1 MRKITGGQIGF
12 FMLMLAV
19 IILLAIASTNIL
31 ARREWLGDFY
41 GVIYVLLL
49 ALLVYCWAF
58 VVYRLFLR
66 AFPLQEGYIEPGS
79 RAEFSAQV
87 NILFYLMLFNSLIRT
102 EVLPV
107 PLKTL
112 VYSIL
117 GTKIGSNSFSPGTI
131 LDPPLTEIG
140 DNTIIGH
147 AATLYSHAIEGH
159 HFALERIVLGNNVTV
174 GAHAIIMSG
183 VTVGDGAIVSAGA
196 VVKKGTHIAAGE
208 HWGGV
213 PARRLGSAAST
224 LTPDSVSNS

>member
-1 MRKITGGQIGF
+1 VRKITAGQISF
-12 FMLMLAV
+12 FLTLLGLIIVFAV
-19 IILLAIASTNIL
+19 GSTNFL
-31 ARREWLGDFY
+31 VRKEWQGDFY
-41 GVIYVLLL
+41 GVIYVI
-49 ALLVYCWAF
+49 ALVTLVYAWAM

-66 AFPLQEGYIEPGS
+66 LVPLQEGYIEPGS
-79 RAEFSAQV
+79 RAEFAAQV
-87 NILFYLMLFNSLIRT
+87 NILFYLMLFNTLIRT
-102 EVLPV
+102 DFLPV
-107 PLKTL
+107 PIKTM
-112 VYSIL
+112 VYSLL

-159 HFALERIVLGNNVTV
+159 YFALERIVLGNNVTV

-196 VVKKGTHIAAGE
+196 VVKKGTQIGPGE

-213 PARRLGSAAST
+213 PARRLDGAEQSKT
-224 LTPDSVSNS
+224 N

>member
-1 MRKITGGQIGF
+1 MRKITTGQISF
-12 FMLMLAV
+12 FMLLLSV
-19 IILLAIASTNIL
+19 IILLAVVSTNLL
-31 ARREWLGDFY
+31 ARKEWLGDFY
-41 GVIYVLLL
+41 GVLYIIALVVLIYG
-49 ALLVYCWAF
+49 WAF

-66 AFPLQEGYIEPGS
+66 FLPLEEGYIAPGS
-79 RAEFSAQV
+79 RAEFVAQV

-102 EVLPV
+102 EFLPV

-112 VYSIL
+112 VYSLL

-140 DNTIIGH
+140 DNSIIGH

-196 VVKKGTHIAAGE
+196 VVKKGTHIGPGE

-213 PARRLGSAAST
+213 PARRLGSAAGN
-224 LTPDSVSNS
+224 DV

>member
-1 MRKITGGQIGF
+1 MRKITAGQISF
-12 FMLMLAV
+12 FTGMLGL
-19 IILLAIASTNIL
+19 IILLAVLSANLL
-31 ARREWLGDFY
+31 ARKEWLGDFY
-41 GVIYVLLL
+41 SVIYVMVL
-49 ALLVYCWAF
+49 AVLVYGWAF

-66 AFPLQEGYIEPGS
+66 VFPLQEGYIEPGS
-79 RAEFSAQV
+79 RAEFVAQV

-102 EVLPV
+102 EFLPV

-112 VYSIL
+112 VYSFL

-159 HFALERIVLGNNVTV
+159 HFSLERIVLGDNVTV

-183 VTVGDGAIVSAGA
+183 VVVGDGAIVSAGA
-196 VVKKGTHIAAGE
+196 VVKKGTRIGPGE

-213 PARRLGSAAST
+213 PARRLGSSSSASEA
-224 LTPDSVSNS
+224 

>member
-1 MRKITGGQIGF
+1 MRKITAGQISF
-12 FMLMLAV
+12 FMLLLSV
-19 IILLAIASTNIL
+19 IILLAVVSTNLL
-31 ARREWLGDFY
+31 ARKEWLGDFY
-41 GVIYVLLL
+41 GVVYVIALVVLIYV
-49 ALLVYCWAF
+49 WAF
-58 VVYRLFLR
+58 LVYRLFLR
-66 AFPLQEGYIEPGS
+66 FLPLEEGYIAPGS
-79 RAEFSAQV
+79 RAEFVAQV

-102 EVLPV
+102 EFLPV

-112 VYSIL
+112 VYSLL

-140 DNTIIGH
+140 DNSIIGH

-196 VVKKGTHIAAGE
+196 VVKKGTHIGPGE

-213 PARRLGSAAST
+213 PARRLGSAAGN
-224 LTPDSVSNS
+224 DV

>member
-1 MRKITGGQIGF
+1 MRKITAGQISF
-12 FMLMLAV
+12 FTLLLSV
-19 IILLAIASTNIL
+19 IILLAVVSTNLL
-31 ARREWLGDFY
+31 ARKEWLGDFY
-41 GVIYVLLL
+41 GVIYIIALVVLI
-49 ALLVYCWAF
+49 YGWAF

-66 AFPLQEGYIEPGS
+66 FLPLEEGYIQPGS
-79 RAEFSAQV
+79 RAEFVAQV

-102 EVLPV
+102 ELLPV

-112 VYSIL
+112 VYSLL

-140 DNTIIGH
+140 DNSIIGH

-159 HFALERIVLGNNVTV
+159 RFALERIVLGNNVTV

-183 VTVGDGAIVSAGA
+183 VSVGDGAIVSAGA
-196 VVKKGTHIAAGE
+196 VVKKGTHIGPGE

-213 PARRLGSAAST
+213 PARRLGNVT
-224 LTPDSVSNS
+224 DTDM

>member
-1 MRKITGGQIGF
+1 MRKITAGQISF
-12 FMLMLAV
+12 FMLLLSVIVLLAV
-19 IILLAIASTNIL
+19 VSANLL

-41 GVIYVLLL
+41 GVIYVI
-49 ALLVYCWAF
+49 ALVVLIYGWAF
-58 VVYRLFLR
+58 VIYRLFLR
-66 AFPLQEGYIEPGS
+66 VLPLEEGYIEPGS
-79 RAEFSAQV
+79 RAEFVAQV

-102 EVLPV
+102 EFLPV

-112 VYSIL
+112 VYSLL
-117 GTKIGSNSFSPGTI
+117 GTKIGANSFSPGTI

-196 VVKKGTHIAAGE
+196 VVKKGTRIAPGE

-213 PARRLGSAAST
+213 PARRLGSVT
-224 LTPDSVSNS
+224 GTDN

>member
-1 MRKITGGQIGF
+1 MRKITVGQISF
-12 FMLMLAV
+12 FTLLLTLV
-19 IILLAIASTNIL
+19 VLLAIVSTNL
-31 ARREWLGDFY
+31 VASKEWLGDFY
-41 GVIYVLLL
+41 GAIYVIM
-49 ALLVYCWAF
+49 LV
-58 VVYRLFLR
+58 
-66 AFPLQEGYIEPGS
+66 
-79 RAEFSAQV
+79 
-87 NILFYLMLFNSLIRT
+87 ILFYLMLFNTLIRT
-102 EVLPV
+102 EILPV

-112 VYSIL
+112 VYALL
-117 GTKIGSNSFSPGTI
+117 GTKIGSNSFSPGTV

-159 HFALERIVLGNNVTV
+159 HFALDRIVLGNNVTV

-213 PARRLGSAAST
+213 PARRLGSAASE
-224 LTPDSVSNS
+224 LAPDRSTGG

>member
-1 MRKITGGQIGF
+1 MRKITAGQIGF
-12 FMLMLAV
+12 FTLLLSVIVLLAV
-19 IILLAIASTNIL
+19 VSTHLLVRSDWA
-31 ARREWLGDFY
+31 GDFY
-41 GVIYVLLL
+41 GVAYTIALVALIYG
-49 ALLVYCWAF
+49 WAF

-66 AFPLQEGYIEPGS
+66 CLPLEEGYIEPGS
-79 RAEFSAQV
+79 RAEFVAQV

-112 VYSIL
+112 VYSLL

-140 DNTIIGH
+140 DNSIIGH

-196 VVKKGTHIAAGE
+196 VVKKGTRIGPGE

-213 PARRLGSAAST
+213 PARKLGASAGAD
-224 LTPDSVSNS
+224 L

>member
-1 MRKITGGQIGF
+1 MRKITAGQISF
-12 FMLMLAV
+12 FMLLLSV
-19 IILLAIASTNIL
+19 IILMAVVSTNLL
-31 ARREWLGDFY
+31 ARKEWLGDFY
-41 GVIYVLLL
+41 GVIYIIALVVLI
-49 ALLVYCWAF
+49 YGWAF

-66 AFPLQEGYIEPGS
+66 FLPLEEGYIEPGS
-79 RAEFSAQV
+79 RAEFVAQV

-102 EVLPV
+102 ELLPV

-112 VYSIL
+112 VYSLL

-140 DNTIIGH
+140 DNSIIGH

-196 VVKKGTHIAAGE
+196 VVKKGTRIGPGE

-213 PARRLGSAAST
+213 PARRLGNVT
-224 LTPDSVSNS
+224 GTDS

>member
-1 MRKITGGQIGF
+1 MRKITAGQIGCF
-12 FMLMLAV
+12 TLLLTV
-19 IILLAIASTNIL
+19 IILLAVFSTNFL
-31 ARREWLGDFY
+31 VHKSWLGDFY
-41 GVIYVLLL
+41 AVVYVMMLILLIYG
-49 ALLVYCWAF
+49 WAF

-66 AFPLQEGYIEPGS
+66 RYPLQEGYIEPGS
-79 RAEFSAQV
+79 SAEFAAQV
-87 NILFYLMLFNSLIRT
+87 NILFYLMLFNTLIRT
-102 EVLPV
+102 EFLPV

-112 VYSIL
+112 VYSCL

-131 LDPPLTEIG
+131 LDPPLTELG

-159 HFALERIVLGNNVTV
+159 HFSLERIVLGNNVTV

-196 VVKKGTHIAAGE
+196 VVKKGTQIGPGE

-213 PARRLGSAAST
+213 PARRLGSGPDVAA
-224 LTPDSVSNS
+224 

>member
-1 MRKITGGQIGF
+1 MRKITASQITF
-12 FMLMLAV
+12 FLALLGL
-19 IILLAIASTNIL
+19 IIVLAATSTSFL
-31 ARREWLGDFY
+31 ARKEWLGDFY
-41 GVIYVLLL
+41 AVIYVIV
-49 ALLVYCWAF
+49 LVTLIYAWAF
-58 VVYRLFLR
+58 VVYRVFLR
-66 AFPLQEGYIEPGS
+66 VLPLQEGYIEPGS
-79 RAEFSAQV
+79 RAEFVAQV

-102 EVLPV
+102 DFLPV

-112 VYSIL
+112 VYSFL
-117 GTKIGSNSFSPGTI
+117 GTKFGSNSFSPGTI

-174 GAHAIIMSG
+174 GAHAVIMSG

-196 VVKKGTHIAAGE
+196 VVKKGTRIGAGE

-213 PARRLGSAAST
+213 PARRIGGTAG
-224 LTPDSVSNS
+224 DGK

>member
-1 MRKITGGQIGF
+1 MRKITAGQISF
-12 FMLMLAV
+12 FMLLLSVIVLLAV
-19 IILLAIASTNIL
+19 ISANLL

-41 GVIYVLLL
+41 GVIYVI
-49 ALLVYCWAF
+49 ALVVLIYGWAF
-58 VVYRLFLR
+58 VIYRLFLR
-66 AFPLQEGYIEPGS
+66 VLPLEEGYIEPGS
-79 RAEFSAQV
+79 RAEFVAQV

-102 EVLPV
+102 EFLPV

-112 VYSIL
+112 VYSLL
-117 GTKIGSNSFSPGTI
+117 GTKIGANSFSPGTI

-196 VVKKGTHIAAGE
+196 VVKKGTRIAPGE

-213 PARRLGSAAST
+213 PARRLGSVT
-224 LTPDSVSNS
+224 GTDN

>member
-1 MRKITGGQIGF
+1 MRKITTGQISV
-12 FMLMLAV
+12 FMLLLAS
-19 IILLAIASTNIL
+19 IILLAVVSTNLI
-31 ARREWLGDFY
+31 ANRAWLGDFY
-41 GVIYVLLL
+41 AVVYVIFL
-49 ALLVYCWAF
+49 AILVYSWAF
-58 VVYRLFLR
+58 VIYRLFLR
-66 AFPLQEGYIEPGS
+66 VCPLQEGYIEPGS
-79 RAEFSAQV
+79 RAEFAAQV
-87 NILFYLMLFNSLIRT
+87 NILFYLMLFNTLIRT
-102 EVLPV
+102 EFLPV

-112 VYSIL
+112 VYSML

-159 HFALERIVLGNNVTV
+159 HFSLQRIVLGNNVTV

-196 VVKKGTHIAAGE
+196 VVKKGTRIAPGE

-213 PARRLGSAAST
+213 PARRLGSVS
-224 LTPDSVSNS
+224 SVSSPDEVSDS